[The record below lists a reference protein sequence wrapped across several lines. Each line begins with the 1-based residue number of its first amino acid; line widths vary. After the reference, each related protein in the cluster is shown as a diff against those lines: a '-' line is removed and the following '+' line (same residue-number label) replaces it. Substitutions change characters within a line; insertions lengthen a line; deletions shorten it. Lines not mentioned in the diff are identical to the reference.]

1 MAKQYRVDTSEGM
14 AEYIKSMNDEQLAKD
29 TYYQNWQKWLNTPAK
44 GLRGTSRPSRG
55 DIIPVAPGPT
65 RVNKPFRDNITPVA
79 PGSTQVSRP
88 STTGTEKYKDAVT
101 MYQNRE
107 DFYKNLTTSATES
120 VDTINK
126 YWDATNLALKQ
137 KAGYDISQAYKNYL
151 EQETALKESG
161 LAAGSKAYVGGELSE
176 AYKETKTDVD
186 TSLAANLESAEAK
199 RTEQLE
205 TVKTGVDKAIEEYDA
220 LFEGSKY
227 NIENGKKLT
236 DIANN
241 INIGLATFADSTDIK
256 KNLDSL
262 QAEYDKKDAIATRL
276 EATDNTEAAKAARAE
291 ANAIKKIIDTANNKL
306 QTYAYDKQKM
316 TQKMLD
322 KYFKSDEFNEF
333 VEMYLIN
340 QGADLDSMTSEEKT
354 NAINSIKSEF
364 VTTLSEGEG
373 AGARVLT
380 DFGKEQL
387 ARWYKDDKS
396 TGLLGRMDE
405 LGLNDAAVTNLLG
418 LDKNKNYFG
427 GSEKTYQEYS
437 ANQSEKIL
445 KDIKNTKYVGT
456 VQTSNDDSYT
466 VDGKTYSKKGKD
478 VSSDRL
484 DISKE
489 DYDKIPNGTVFEAK
503 VDDDIKYPEYLINDE
518 LSIYGFK
525 DNNGQLTL
533 SFDNKSVD
541 ERVIIIKDL
550 ISKGY
555 TLASTWGQINK
566 DNIDEKIKYYVKK
579 YPKAT
584 SHITIIKYANN
595 TKKFY
600 KDIDGKLY
608 KMF

>member
-14 AEYIKSMNDEQLAKD
+14 AEYIKSMNEEQLDMD
-29 TYYQNWQKWLNTPAK
+29 TYYQNWQKWQKWQNWKEWINGLSEQLYNVWSSSGGNKNPVTPGFTQGRK
-44 GLRGTSRPSRG
+44 PSLA
-55 DIIPVAPGPT
+55 DV
-65 RVNKPFRDNITPVA
+65 K
-79 PGSTQVSRP
+79 
-88 STTGTEKYKDAVT
+88 KYKDAGK

-151 EQETALKESG
+151 EQETALKESS
-161 LAAGSKAYVGGELSE
+161 LAAGSKAYVGSELSE

-186 TSLAANLESAEAK
+186 TSLAANLESTEAK

-220 LFEGSKY
+220 LFESSKY
-227 NIENGKKLT
+227 NIENGTKLT
-236 DIANN
+236 NIAKN
-241 INIGLATFADSTDIK
+241 ITTDLATFADSTNIK

-276 EATDNTEAAKAARAE
+276 EATGNTEAAKAVRAE
-291 ANAIKKIIDTANNKL
+291 ANAIKKIIDTTNNKL
-306 QTYAYDKQKM
+306 QTYAYDKQQM

-333 VEMYLIN
+333 VERVLIDK
-340 QGADLDSMTSEEKT
+340 GLDLDSMTSEEKT

-387 ARWYKDDKS
+387 ARWYKDDTS
-396 TGLLGRMDE
+396 TGLFNRMDE

-418 LDKNKNYFG
+418 LDKNKKYFG

-437 ANQSEKIL
+437 AIQGKKIL

-466 VDGKTYSKKGKD
+466 VDDKTYSKKGGD
-478 VSSDRL
+478 VSSDGL

-489 DYDKIPNGTVFEAK
+489 DYDKIPNGTAFEAK
-503 VDDDIKYPEYLINDE
+503 VDDDIGDVEYLKEYVSE
-518 LSIYGFK
+518 LNGFRIE
-525 DNNGQLTL
+525 DG
-533 SFDNKSVD
+533 V
-541 ERVIIIKDL
+541 
-550 ISKGY
+550 
-555 TLASTWGQINK
+555 
-566 DNIDEKIKYYVKK
+566 YVKSITRGK
-579 YPKAT
+579 TDDANKKAAEKEKKLLEDKGFIVKLQ
-584 SHITIIKYANN
+584 ITGSYGQRYAILTIKGHKNN
-595 TKKFY
+595 IKKFY

>member
-29 TYYQNWQKWLNTPAK
+29 TYYQNWQKWLNTPDK

-55 DIIPVAPGPT
+55 
-65 RVNKPFRDNITPVA
+65 NITPVV

-88 STTGTEKYKDAVT
+88 SAVNTEKYKDAVT

-120 VDTINK
+120 VNTINK

-151 EQETALKESG
+151 EQETALKESS

-176 AYKETKTDVD
+176 AYKETKTGVD
-186 TSLAANLESAEAK
+186 TSLAANLESTEAK

-205 TVKTGVDKAIEEYDA
+205 TVKTDVDKAIEEYDA

-227 NIENGKKLT
+227 NIENGTKLT
-236 DIANN
+236 DLANN

-262 QAEYDKKDAIATRL
+262 QTEYDKKDAIATRL
-276 EATDNTEAAKAARAE
+276 EATGNTEAAKAARAE
-291 ANAIKKIIDTANNKL
+291 ANAIKKIIDTTNNKL
-306 QTYAYDKQKM
+306 QTYAYDKQQM

-333 VEMYLIN
+333 VEKVLIN
-340 QGADLDSMTSEEKT
+340 EGLDLDSMTSEEKT

-387 ARWYKDDKS
+387 ARWYKDDTS

-503 VDDDIKYPEYLINDE
+503 VDEDIDYPEYFQNYDSE
-518 LSIYGFK
+518 LKSYGFEI
-525 DNNGQLTL
+525 NGGYYVTKTGFKEKEEADKLVKEL
-533 SFDNKSVD
+533 NA
-541 ERVIIIKDL
+541 
-550 ISKGY
+550 KGY
-555 TLASTWGQINK
+555 NVSIIAVTKHHPRARVSTVTKYLVRIEGHKN
-566 DNIDEKIKYYVKK
+566 NI
-579 YPKAT
+579 
-584 SHITIIKYANN
+584 
-595 TKKFY
+595 KKFY

>member
-1 MAKQYRVDTSEGM
+1 MAKQYRVDTGEGM
-14 AEYIKSMNDEQLAKD
+14 AEYIKSVNEEQLAKD
-29 TYYQNWQKWLNTPAK
+29 TYYTNWQNWVARQDAAEKKYAGLGKLPGQKASSYARPQTP
-44 GLRGTSRPSRG
+44 T
-55 DIIPVAPGPT
+55 
-65 RVNKPFRDNITPVA
+65 
-79 PGSTQVSRP
+79 
-88 STTGTEKYKDAVT
+88 KYKSAES
-101 MYQNRE
+101 MYQDRS
-107 DFYKNLTTSATES
+107 DFYKKLTTSATES
-120 VDTINK
+120 VNTINK

-176 AYKETKTDVD
+176 AYKETKTGVD
-186 TSLAANLESAEAK
+186 TSLAANLESSETK
-199 RTEQLE
+199 RTEQIE
-205 TVKTGVDKAIEEYDA
+205 TIKTNVDKAIEEYDA

-227 NIENGKKLT
+227 DVENNKKLT
-236 DIANN
+236 NLANDINL
-241 INIGLATFADSTDIK
+241 GLFTFADSADIK
-256 KNLDSL
+256 KNIDSL
-262 QAEYDKKDAIATRL
+262 QVEYDKLDAIATRL
-276 EATDNTEAAKAARAE
+276 EATGNTEAAKTARAK
-291 ANAIKKIIDTANNKL
+291 ANAVKKIIDTANTKL
-306 QTYAYDKQKM
+306 QTYAYDKQQM

-333 VEMYLIN
+333 VERVLAN
-340 QGADLDSMTSEEKT
+340 KGLDLDSMTSDEKK

-387 ARWYKDDKS
+387 ARWYKDDTS

-427 GSEKTYQEYS
+427 SSEKTYQEYS

-478 VSSDRL
+478 VSSNRL

-489 DYDKIPNGTVFEAK
+489 DYDKIPVGTVFEAK
-503 VDDDIKYPEYLINDE
+503 VNDNISYPEYLKEYDSE
-518 LSIYGFK
+518 LKSYGFK
-525 DNNGQLTL
+525 VNGSYYSMKITL
-533 SFDNKSVD
+533 GQNVD
-541 ERVIIIKDL
+541 
-550 ISKGY
+550 
-555 TLASTWGQINK
+555 
-566 DNIDEKIKYYVKK
+566 KIKQELEDKGFIVEVRNVAPESVPAQYGYLSSEAMFIVGRK
-579 YPKAT
+579 
-584 SHITIIKYANN
+584 NN

-600 KDIDGKLY
+600 KDTDGKLY

>member
-29 TYYQNWQKWLNTPAK
+29 KYYQNWQNWLN
-44 GLRGTSRPSRG
+44 GLRENEYGLREQEYGVQSPSIGNINPVKPGFTPGRKPSRAG
-55 DIIPVAPGPT
+55 
-65 RVNKPFRDNITPVA
+65 F
-79 PGSTQVSRP
+79 
-88 STTGTEKYKDAVT
+88 EKYKDAIKI
-101 MYQNRE
+101 YKKRE
-107 DFYKNLTTSATES
+107 DFYKDLTTSATES
-120 VDTINK
+120 VNTINK

-151 EQETALKESG
+151 EQETALKESS

-186 TSLAANLESAEAK
+186 TSLAANLESTEAK

-220 LFEGSKY
+220 LFENSKY
-227 NIENGKKLT
+227 NSENGTKLT
-236 DIANN
+236 DLAKN
-241 INIGLATFADSTDIK
+241 ITTDLATFADSTDIK

-276 EATDNTEAAKAARAE
+276 EATGNTEAAKAARAE
-291 ANAIKKIIDTANNKL
+291 ANAIKKIIDTTNNKL
-306 QTYAYDKQKM
+306 QTYAYDKQQM

-322 KYFKSDEFNEF
+322 KYFKSAEFNEF
-333 VEMYLIN
+333 VERVLIDK
-340 QGADLDSMTSEEKT
+340 GLDLDSITSEEKT

-387 ARWYKDDKS
+387 ARWYKDDTS
-396 TGLLGRMDE
+396 TGLFNRMDE

-418 LDKNKNYFG
+418 LDKNKKYFG
-427 GSEKTYQEYS
+427 GSEKTYQEYY
-437 ANQSEKIL
+437 AVRGEKIL
-445 KDIKNTKYVGT
+445 KNIKNTKYVGT

-466 VDGKTYSKKGKD
+466 VDGETYSKKGRN
-478 VSSDRL
+478 VSPGFL

-489 DYDKIPNGTVFEAK
+489 DYNKIPAGTVFEAK
-503 VDDDIKYPEYLINDE
+503 VCDDTRNVKFLQNYDSE
-518 LSIYGFK
+518 LKSYGFK
-525 DNNGQLTL
+525 IQSDYYMTQIESEEKADKLMEEL
-533 SFDNKSVD
+533 
-541 ERVIIIKDL
+541 RA
-550 ISKGY
+550 KGY
-555 TLASTWGQINK
+555 
-566 DNIDEKIKYYVKK
+566 YVSKSRGSGTKK
-579 YPKAT
+579 YQVN
-584 SHITIIKYANN
+584 ITGHKNN
-595 TKKFY
+595 VKKFY

-608 KMF
+608 RMF

>member
-29 TYYQNWQKWLNTPAK
+29 TYYQNWQKWLNTPDQ

-55 DIIPVAPGPT
+55 
-65 RVNKPFRDNITPVA
+65 NITPVA
-79 PGSTQVSRP
+79 PGYTQVSRP
-88 STTGTEKYKDAVT
+88 SITDTKKYKDAVT

-120 VDTINK
+120 VNTINK

-151 EQETALKESG
+151 EQETALKESS

-176 AYKETKTDVD
+176 AYKETKTGVD
-186 TSLAANLESAEAK
+186 TSLAADLESTEAK

-227 NIENGKKLT
+227 NIENGTKLT
-236 DIANN
+236 DLANN

-291 ANAIKKIIDTANNKL
+291 ANAIKKIIDTTNNKL
-306 QTYAYDKQKM
+306 QTYAYDKQQM

-333 VEMYLIN
+333 VEKVLIN
-340 QGADLDSMTSEEKT
+340 EGLDLDSMTSEEKT
-354 NAINSIKSEF
+354 KAINSIKSEF

-387 ARWYKDDKS
+387 ARWYKDDTS

-466 VDGKTYSKKGKD
+466 VDGKTYSKKGRD
-478 VSSDRL
+478 VSPNNL

-489 DYDKIPNGTVFEAK
+489 DYDKIPAGTVFEAK
-503 VDDDIKYPEYLINDE
+503 VDEGIKYPEYLINDE
-518 LSIYGFK
+518 LSSYGFK

-541 ERVIIIKDL
+541 ERVNIIKDL

>member
-14 AEYIKSMNDEQLAKD
+14 AEYIKSMNEEQLDKD
-29 TYYQNWQKWLNTPAK
+29 TYYQNWQRWQKWQNWK
-44 GLRGTSRPSRG
+44 EWFNGLSEQLYNVWSSSRG
-55 DIIPVAPGPT
+55 NKNPVTPG
-65 RVNKPFRDNITPVA
+65 F
-79 PGSTQVSRP
+79 TQVSRP
-88 STTGTEKYKDAVT
+88 SATDTAKYKDAGK
-101 MYQNRE
+101 MYQNRA

-151 EQETALKESG
+151 EQETALKESS

-186 TSLAANLESAEAK
+186 TSLAANLESTEAK

-220 LFEGSKY
+220 LFESSKY
-227 NIENGKKLT
+227 NIENGTKLT
-236 DIANN
+236 NIAKN
-241 INIGLATFADSTDIK
+241 ITTDLATFADSTDIK
-256 KNLDSL
+256 NNLDSL
-262 QAEYDKKDAIATRL
+262 QTEYDKKDAIATRL
-276 EATDNTEAAKAARAE
+276 EATGNTEAAKAARAE
-291 ANAIKKIIDTANNKL
+291 ANAIKKIIDTTNNKL
-306 QTYAYDKQKM
+306 QTYAYDKQQM

-333 VEMYLIN
+333 VERVLIDK
-340 QGADLDSMTSEEKT
+340 GLDLDSMTSEEKT

-387 ARWYKDDKS
+387 ARWYKDDTS
-396 TGLLGRMDE
+396 AGLFNRMDE

-418 LDKNKNYFG
+418 LDKNKKYFG
-427 GSEKTYQEYS
+427 DSEKTYQEYS
-437 ANQSEKIL
+437 ANQNKKIL

-466 VDGKTYSKKGKD
+466 VDGETYSKKGRD
-478 VSSDRL
+478 VSSDNI

-489 DYDKIPNGTVFEAK
+489 DYDKIPNGTAFEAK
-503 VDDDIKYPEYLINDE
+503 VDDDIGDVEYLKEYDSE
-518 LSIYGFK
+518 LKSYGFEIK
-525 DNNGQLTL
+525 GG
-533 SFDNKSVD
+533 
-541 ERVIIIKDL
+541 RYVIETGLKEKEKADKL
-550 ISKGY
+550 VKELNAKGY
-555 TLASTWGQINK
+555 NVSISAVRKRNPRGRGATTIGYKVYITGHKN
-566 DNIDEKIKYYVKK
+566 NI
-579 YPKAT
+579 
-584 SHITIIKYANN
+584 
-595 TKKFY
+595 KKFY

>member
-29 TYYQNWQKWLNTPAK
+29 KYYQNWQNWLN
-44 GLRGTSRPSRG
+44 GLRENEYGVREQEYGVQSPSSSN
-55 DIIPVAPGPT
+55 INPVTPGFNQG
-65 RVNKPFRDNITPVA
+65 RKPSLADVK
-79 PGSTQVSRP
+79 
-88 STTGTEKYKDAVT
+88 KYKGALK
-101 MYQNRE
+101 MYKKRE

-151 EQETALKESG
+151 EQETALKESS
-161 LAAGSKAYVGGELSE
+161 LAAGSKAYVGSELSE

-186 TSLAANLESAEAK
+186 TSLAANLESTEAK

-220 LFEGSKY
+220 LFENSKY
-227 NIENGKKLT
+227 NSENGTKLT
-236 DIANN
+236 DLAKN
-241 INIGLATFADSTDIK
+241 ITTDLATFADSTDIK
-256 KNLDSL
+256 KNLNSL

-276 EATDNTEAAKAARAE
+276 EATGNTEAAKAARAE
-291 ANAIKKIIDTANNKL
+291 ANAIKKIIDTTNNKL
-306 QTYAYDKQKM
+306 QTYAYDKQQM

-322 KYFKSDEFNEF
+322 KYFKSNEFNEF
-333 VEMYLIN
+333 VERVLIN
-340 QGADLDSMTSEEKT
+340 KGLDLDSMTSEEKT

-387 ARWYKDDKS
+387 ARWYKDDTS
-396 TGLLGRMDE
+396 TGLFNRMDE

-418 LDKNKNYFG
+418 LDKNKKYFG

-437 ANQSEKIL
+437 ANQSKKIL

-466 VDGKTYSKKGKD
+466 VDGETYSKKGRD
-478 VSSDRL
+478 VSSDSL

-503 VDDDIKYPEYLINDE
+503 VDDGIGDVEYLKEYASE
-518 LSIYGFK
+518 LDGFRIE
-525 DNNGQLTL
+525 DG
-533 SFDNKSVD
+533 V
-541 ERVIIIKDL
+541 
-550 ISKGY
+550 
-555 TLASTWGQINK
+555 
-566 DNIDEKIKYYVKK
+566 YVKSIAREGSQDANK
-579 YPKAT
+579 KAAEKEKKLLEDKGFIVKLQVT
-584 SHITIIKYANN
+584 GSYGHRYAILTIKGHKNN
-595 TKKFY
+595 IKKFY

>member
-14 AEYIKSMNDEQLAKD
+14 AEYIKSMNEEQLAKD
-29 TYYQNWQKWLNTPAK
+29 TYYQNWQSWQRQLND
-44 GLRGTSRPSRG
+44 LREQEYGVWSSPG
-55 DIIPVAPGPT
+55 GNIDHFAPGFTPG
-65 RVNKPFRDNITPVA
+65 RKPSLANVK
-79 PGSTQVSRP
+79 
-88 STTGTEKYKDAVT
+88 KYKDAGK
-101 MYQNRE
+101 MYQNRA

-151 EQETALKESG
+151 EQETALKESS

-186 TSLAANLESAEAK
+186 TSLAANLESTEAK

-220 LFEGSKY
+220 LFESSKY
-227 NIENGKKLT
+227 NIENGTKLT
-236 DIANN
+236 DLAKN
-241 INIGLATFADSTDIK
+241 ITTGLATFADSTDIK

-262 QAEYDKKDAIATRL
+262 QTEYDKKDAIATRL
-276 EATDNTEAAKAARAE
+276 EATGNTEAAKAARAE
-291 ANAIKKIIDTANNKL
+291 ANAIKKIIDTTNNKL
-306 QTYAYDKQKM
+306 QTYAYDKQQM

-333 VEMYLIN
+333 VERVLIN
-340 QGADLDSMTSEEKT
+340 KGLDLDSMTSEEKT

-364 VTTLSEGEG
+364 VTTLTEGEG

-387 ARWYKDDKS
+387 ARWYKDDTS
-396 TGLLGRMDE
+396 TGLFNRMDE

-418 LDKNKNYFG
+418 LDKNKKYFG

-437 ANQSEKIL
+437 GNQSKKIL

-466 VDGKTYSKKGKD
+466 VDGETYSKKGGD
-478 VSSDRL
+478 VSSDNI
-484 DISKE
+484 DISEE
-489 DYDKIPNGTVFEAK
+489 DYDKIPNGTAFEAK
-503 VDDDIKYPEYLINDE
+503 VDDDIGDVEYLKEYDSE
-518 LSIYGFK
+518 LKSYGF
-525 DNNGQLTL
+525 
-533 SFDNKSVD
+533 
-541 ERVIIIKDL
+541 EIKDGRYVTETRKNEKEKADKL
-550 ISKGY
+550 VKELNAKGY
-555 TLASTWGQINK
+555 NVSISAVRKRNPRGRGLTTIGYKVYITGHKN
-566 DNIDEKIKYYVKK
+566 NI
-579 YPKAT
+579 
-584 SHITIIKYANN
+584 
-595 TKKFY
+595 KKFY

>member
-1 MAKQYRVDTSEGM
+1 M
-14 AEYIKSMNDEQLAKD
+14 
-29 TYYQNWQKWLNTPAK
+29 NTPGK
-44 GLRGTSRPSRG
+44 GGYGTLSRPSAIG
-55 DIIPVAPGPT
+55 A
-65 RVNKPFRDNITPVA
+65 
-79 PGSTQVSRP
+79 S
-88 STTGTEKYKDAVT
+88 KYKDAVKI
-101 MYQNRE
+101 YGKRE

-151 EQETALKESG
+151 EQETALKESS

-186 TSLAANLESAEAK
+186 TSLAANLESTEAK

-220 LFEGSKY
+220 LFESSKY
-227 NIENGKKLT
+227 NSENGTKLT
-236 DIANN
+236 DLAKN
-241 INIGLATFADSTDIK
+241 ITTGLATFADSTDIK

-291 ANAIKKIIDTANNKL
+291 ANAIKKIIDTTNNKL
-306 QTYAYDKQKM
+306 QTYAYDKQQM
-316 TQKMLD
+316 IQKMLD

-333 VEMYLIN
+333 VERVLIDK
-340 QGADLDSMTSEEKT
+340 GLDLDSMTSEEKT

-387 ARWYKDDKS
+387 ARWYKDDTS
-396 TGLLGRMDE
+396 TGLFNRMDE

-418 LDKNKNYFG
+418 LDKNKKYFG

-437 ANQSEKIL
+437 AIQSEKIL
-445 KDIKNTKYVGT
+445 KDIKNTKYIGT

-466 VDGKTYSKKGKD
+466 VDDKTYSKKGKD

-489 DYDKIPNGTVFEAK
+489 DYDKIPNGTVFEAQ
-503 VDDDIKYPEYLINDE
+503 VDDDIHDPEYFQNYDSE
-518 LSIYGFK
+518 LKSYGF
-525 DNNGQLTL
+525 DAIEDYYTRYVWYPREADQLIEELRT
-533 SFDNKSVD
+533 
-541 ERVIIIKDL
+541 
-550 ISKGY
+550 KGY
-555 TLASTWGQINK
+555 NVSIIDVPELDPSGRVSTATTYQVR
-566 DNIDEKIKYYVKK
+566 IKGHK
-579 YPKAT
+579 
-584 SHITIIKYANN
+584 NN
-595 TKKFY
+595 VKKFY

>member
-14 AEYIKSMNDEQLAKD
+14 AEYIKSMNEEQLAKD
-29 TYYQNWQKWLNTPAK
+29 TYYTNWQNW
-44 GLRGTSRPSRG
+44 
-55 DIIPVAPGPT
+55 VA
-65 RVNKPFRDNITPVA
+65 RQDA
-79 PGSTQVSRP
+79 
-88 STTGTEKYKDAVT
+88 TEKMYERVGKLPGQKALSYARPQTPTKYKSAES
-101 MYQNRE
+101 MYQNRS

-120 VDTINK
+120 VNTINK

-151 EQETALKESG
+151 EQETALKESS

-186 TSLAANLESAEAK
+186 TSLATNLESTEAK

-220 LFEGSKY
+220 LFESSKY
-227 NIENGKKLT
+227 NIENGTKLT
-236 DIANN
+236 DLANN

-262 QAEYDKKDAIATRL
+262 QTEYDKKDAIATRL
-276 EATDNTEAAKAARAE
+276 EATGNTEAAKAARAE

-306 QTYAYDKQKM
+306 QTYAYDKQQM

-333 VEMYLIN
+333 VERVLAN
-340 QGADLDSMTSEEKT
+340 EGLDLDSMTSEEKT

-373 AGARVLT
+373 TGARVLT
-380 DFGKEQL
+380 DFGREQL
-387 ARWYKDDKS
+387 ARWYKDDTS
-396 TGLLGRMDE
+396 TGLFNRMDE

-466 VDGKTYSKKGKD
+466 IDGKTYSKKGRD
-478 VSSDRL
+478 VSPNNL

-489 DYDKIPNGTVFEAK
+489 DYDKIPNGTAFEAK
-503 VDDDIKYPEYLINDE
+503 VDEDIKYPEYLKEYVSE
-518 LSIYGFK
+518 LDGFK
-525 DNNGQLTL
+525 NDDG
-533 SFDNKSVD
+533 V
-541 ERVIIIKDL
+541 
-550 ISKGY
+550 
-555 TLASTWGQINK
+555 
-566 DNIDEKIKYYVKK
+566 YVKNIANK
-579 YPKAT
+579 GSSDANKKAADKEKKLLEDKGFIVELHM
-584 SHITIIKYANN
+584 SGSYGHRYAILTIKGHKNN
-595 TKKFY
+595 VKKFY

>member
-1 MAKQYRVDTSEGM
+1 MAKQYRVDTGEGM
-14 AEYIKSMNDEQLAKD
+14 AEYIKSMNEEQLAKD
-29 TYYQNWQKWLNTPAK
+29 TYYTNWQNWVARQDAAEKKYAGLGKLPGQKASSYARPQTP
-44 GLRGTSRPSRG
+44 T
-55 DIIPVAPGPT
+55 
-65 RVNKPFRDNITPVA
+65 
-79 PGSTQVSRP
+79 
-88 STTGTEKYKDAVT
+88 KYKSAES
-101 MYQNRE
+101 MYQDRS
-107 DFYKNLTTSATES
+107 DFYKKLTTSATES
-120 VDTINK
+120 VNTINK

-176 AYKETKTDVD
+176 AYKETKTGVD
-186 TSLAANLESAEAK
+186 TSLAANLESSETK
-199 RTEQLE
+199 RTEQIE
-205 TVKTGVDKAIEEYDA
+205 TIKTNVDKAIEEYDA

-227 NIENGKKLT
+227 DVENNKKLT
-236 DIANN
+236 NLANDINL
-241 INIGLATFADSTDIK
+241 GLSTFADSADIK
-256 KNLDSL
+256 KNIDSL
-262 QAEYDKKDAIATRL
+262 QVEYDKLDAIATRL
-276 EATDNTEAAKAARAE
+276 EATGNTEAAKTARAK
-291 ANAIKKIIDTANNKL
+291 ANAVKKIIDTANTKL
-306 QTYAYDKQKM
+306 QTYAYDKQQM

-333 VEMYLIN
+333 VERVLAN
-340 QGADLDSMTSEEKT
+340 KGLDLDSMTSDEKK

-387 ARWYKDDKS
+387 ARWYKDDTS

-427 GSEKTYQEYS
+427 SSEKTYQEYS

-478 VSSDRL
+478 VSSNRL

-489 DYDKIPNGTVFEAK
+489 DYDKIPVGTVFEAK
-503 VDDDIKYPEYLINDE
+503 VNDNISYPEYLKEYDSE
-518 LSIYGFK
+518 LKSYGFK
-525 DNNGQLTL
+525 VNGSYYSMKITPGQ
-533 SFDNKSVD
+533 NVD
-541 ERVIIIKDL
+541 
-550 ISKGY
+550 
-555 TLASTWGQINK
+555 
-566 DNIDEKIKYYVKK
+566 KIKQELENKGFIVEVKNIAPDSVPAQYK
-579 YPKAT
+579 YLSGEAMFIVGRK
-584 SHITIIKYANN
+584 NN

-600 KDIDGKLY
+600 KDTDGKLY

>member
-14 AEYIKSMNDEQLAKD
+14 AEYIKSMNEEQLAKD
-29 TYYQNWQKWLNTPAK
+29 TYYQNWQNWQRRLNDLREQEYGVWSSPSSVNINPVTPGFTQGRK
-44 GLRGTSRPSRG
+44 PSLADG
-55 DIIPVAPGPT
+55 
-65 RVNKPFRDNITPVA
+65 K
-79 PGSTQVSRP
+79 
-88 STTGTEKYKDAVT
+88 KYKDAIK
-101 MYQNRE
+101 MYGKRE

-151 EQETALKESG
+151 EQETALKESS

-186 TSLAANLESAEAK
+186 TSLAANLESTEAK

-227 NIENGKKLT
+227 NIENGTKLT
-236 DIANN
+236 DLANN

-276 EATDNTEAAKAARAE
+276 EATGNTEAAKAARAE
-291 ANAIKKIIDTANNKL
+291 ANAIKKIIDTTNNKL
-306 QTYAYDKQKM
+306 QTYAYDKQQM

-333 VEMYLIN
+333 VERVLIN
-340 QGADLDSMTSEEKT
+340 EGLDLDSMTSEEKT
-354 NAINSIKSEF
+354 KRINSIKSEF

-387 ARWYKDDKS
+387 ARWYKDDTS
-396 TGLLGRMDE
+396 TGLFNRMDE

-418 LDKNKNYFG
+418 LDKNKKYFG

-437 ANQSEKIL
+437 AIQGKKIL

-466 VDGKTYSKKGKD
+466 VDGETYSKKGRD
-478 VSSDRL
+478 VSSDGL

-489 DYDKIPNGTVFEAK
+489 DYDKIPNGTAFEAK
-503 VDDDIKYPEYLINDE
+503 VDDDIGDVEYLKEYDSE
-518 LSIYGFK
+518 LKSYGF
-525 DNNGQLTL
+525 
-533 SFDNKSVD
+533 
-541 ERVIIIKDL
+541 EIKDGRYVTETRKNEKEKADKL
-550 ISKGY
+550 VKELNAKGY
-555 TLASTWGQINK
+555 NVSIIDVPELDPNGRVSTATTYQVRIKGHKN
-566 DNIDEKIKYYVKK
+566 NI
-579 YPKAT
+579 
-584 SHITIIKYANN
+584 
-595 TKKFY
+595 KKFY

>member
-14 AEYIKSMNDEQLAKD
+14 AEYIKSMNEEQLDKD
-29 TYYQNWQKWLNTPAK
+29 TYYQNWQRWQKWQNWKEWFNGLSEQLYNVWSSSGGNKNPVTP
-44 GLRGTSRPSRG
+44 G
-55 DIIPVAPGPT
+55 
-65 RVNKPFRDNITPVA
+65 F
-79 PGSTQVSRP
+79 TQVSRP
-88 STTGTEKYKDAVT
+88 SATDTAKYKDAGK
-101 MYQNRE
+101 MYQNRA

-151 EQETALKESG
+151 EQETALKESS

-186 TSLAANLESAEAK
+186 TSLAANLESTEAK

-220 LFEGSKY
+220 LFESSKY
-227 NIENGKKLT
+227 NIENGTKLT
-236 DIANN
+236 NLAKN
-241 INIGLATFADSTDIK
+241 ITTGLATFADSTDIK

-276 EATDNTEAAKAARAE
+276 EATGNTEAAKAARAE
-291 ANAIKKIIDTANNKL
+291 ANAIKKIIDTTNNKL
-306 QTYAYDKQKM
+306 QTYAYDKQQM

-333 VEMYLIN
+333 VERVLIDK
-340 QGADLDSMTSEEKT
+340 GLDLDSMTSEEKT

-387 ARWYKDDKS
+387 ARWYKDDTS
-396 TGLLGRMDE
+396 TGLFNRMDE

-418 LDKNKNYFG
+418 LDKNKKYFG

-437 ANQSEKIL
+437 AIQSKKIL

-466 VDGKTYSKKGKD
+466 VDDKTYSKKGRD

-503 VDDDIKYPEYLINDE
+503 VDDDIGGDVEYLKEYVSE
-518 LSIYGFK
+518 LNGFRIEDGVYVKSITRGRT
-525 DNNGQLTL
+525 DD
-533 SFDNKSVD
+533 DNKKAAEKEKKLLEDKGFIVKLQITGSYGQ
-541 ERVIIIKDL
+541 RYAILTIKGR
-550 ISKGY
+550 K
-555 TLASTWGQINK
+555 N
-566 DNIDEKIKYYVKK
+566 NI
-579 YPKAT
+579 
-584 SHITIIKYANN
+584 
-595 TKKFY
+595 KKFY

>member
-14 AEYIKSMNDEQLAKD
+14 AEYIKSMNEEQLDKD
-29 TYYQNWQKWLNTPAK
+29 TYYQNWQKWQKWQNWKEWFNGLSEQLYNVWSSSGGNKNPVTP
-44 GLRGTSRPSRG
+44 G
-55 DIIPVAPGPT
+55 
-65 RVNKPFRDNITPVA
+65 F
-79 PGSTQVSRP
+79 TQVSRP
-88 STTGTEKYKDAVT
+88 SATDTSKYKDAGK
-101 MYQNRE
+101 MYQNRA

-151 EQETALKESG
+151 EQETALKESS

-186 TSLAANLESAEAK
+186 TSLAANLESTEAK

-220 LFEGSKY
+220 LFESSKY
-227 NIENGKKLT
+227 NIENGTKLT
-236 DIANN
+236 NIAKN
-241 INIGLATFADSTDIK
+241 ITTGLATFADSTDIK

-276 EATDNTEAAKAARAE
+276 ETTGNTEAAKAARAE
-291 ANAIKKIIDTANNKL
+291 ANAIKKIIDTTNNKL
-306 QTYAYDKQKM
+306 QTYAYDKQQM

-333 VEMYLIN
+333 VERVLIN
-340 QGADLDSMTSEEKT
+340 KGLDLDSMTSEENT

-387 ARWYKDDKS
+387 ARWYKDDTS
-396 TGLLGRMDE
+396 TGLFNRMDE

-418 LDKNKNYFG
+418 LDKNKKYFG

-437 ANQSEKIL
+437 ANQSKKIL

-466 VDGKTYSKKGKD
+466 VDGETYSKKGGD
-478 VSSDRL
+478 VSSDGL

-489 DYDKIPNGTVFEAK
+489 DYDKIPNGTAFEAK
-503 VDDDIKYPEYLINDE
+503 VDDDIGDVEYLKEYDSE
-518 LSIYGFK
+518 LKSYGF
-525 DNNGQLTL
+525 
-533 SFDNKSVD
+533 
-541 ERVIIIKDL
+541 EIKDGRYVTETGKNEKEKADKL
-550 ISKGY
+550 VKELNAKGY
-555 TLASTWGQINK
+555 NVSISAVRKRNPRGRGLTTIGYKVYITGHKN
-566 DNIDEKIKYYVKK
+566 NI
-579 YPKAT
+579 
-584 SHITIIKYANN
+584 
-595 TKKFY
+595 KKFY

>member
-29 TYYQNWQKWLNTPAK
+29 TYYQNWQNWQRQLNDLREQEYGVWSSPSSSYKNPVTPGFTQGGK
-44 GLRGTSRPSRG
+44 PSAT
-55 DIIPVAPGPT
+55 DTA
-65 RVNKPFRDNITPVA
+65 
-79 PGSTQVSRP
+79 
-88 STTGTEKYKDAVT
+88 KYKDAGK
-101 MYQNRE
+101 MYQNRA

-151 EQETALKESG
+151 EQETALKESS

-186 TSLAANLESAEAK
+186 TSLAANLESTEAK

-220 LFEGSKY
+220 LFESSKY
-227 NIENGKKLT
+227 NIENGTKLT
-236 DIANN
+236 NIAKN
-241 INIGLATFADSTDIK
+241 ITTGLATFADSTNIK

-262 QAEYDKKDAIATRL
+262 QTEYDKKDAIATRL
-276 EATDNTEAAKAARAE
+276 EATGNTEAAKAARAE
-291 ANAIKKIIDTANNKL
+291 ANAIKKIIDTTNNKL
-306 QTYAYDKQKM
+306 QTYAYDKQQM

-333 VEMYLIN
+333 VERVLIN
-340 QGADLDSMTSEEKT
+340 KGLDLDSMTSEEKT

-387 ARWYKDDKS
+387 ARWYKDDTS
-396 TGLLGRMDE
+396 TGLFNRMDE

-418 LDKNKNYFG
+418 LDKNKKYFG

-437 ANQSEKIL
+437 AIQSEKIL

-466 VDGKTYSKKGKD
+466 VDDKTYSKKGKD
-478 VSSDRL
+478 VSSDNL

-489 DYDKIPNGTVFEAK
+489 DYDKIPNGTAFEAK
-503 VDDDIKYPEYLINDE
+503 VDDDIGGDVEYLKEYASE
-518 LSIYGFK
+518 LDGFRIE
-525 DNNGQLTL
+525 DG
-533 SFDNKSVD
+533 V
-541 ERVIIIKDL
+541 
-550 ISKGY
+550 
-555 TLASTWGQINK
+555 
-566 DNIDEKIKYYVKK
+566 YVKSIAREGSQDANK
-579 YPKAT
+579 KAAEKEKKLLEDKGFIVKLQVT
-584 SHITIIKYANN
+584 GSYGHRYAILTIKGRKKNI
-595 TKKFY
+595 KKFY

>member
-29 TYYQNWQKWLNTPAK
+29 TYYQNWQNWQKRLNDLREQEYGVWSSPSSVNINPVTPGFTQGRK
-44 GLRGTSRPSRG
+44 PSLADG
-55 DIIPVAPGPT
+55 
-65 RVNKPFRDNITPVA
+65 K
-79 PGSTQVSRP
+79 
-88 STTGTEKYKDAVT
+88 KYKDAGK
-101 MYQNRE
+101 MYQNRA

-151 EQETALKESG
+151 EQETALKESS

-186 TSLAANLESAEAK
+186 TSLAANLESTEAK

-220 LFEGSKY
+220 LFESSKY
-227 NIENGKKLT
+227 NIENGTKLT
-236 DIANN
+236 NIAKN
-241 INIGLATFADSTDIK
+241 ITTGLATFADSTNIK

-276 EATDNTEAAKAARAE
+276 EATGNTEAAKAARAE
-291 ANAIKKIIDTANNKL
+291 ANAIKKIIDTTNNKL
-306 QTYAYDKQKM
+306 QTYAYDKQQM

-333 VEMYLIN
+333 VERVLIDK
-340 QGADLDSMTSEEKT
+340 GLDLDSMTSEEKT

-387 ARWYKDDKS
+387 ARWYKDDTS
-396 TGLLGRMDE
+396 TGLFNRMDE

-418 LDKNKNYFG
+418 LDKNKKYFG

-445 KDIKNTKYVGT
+445 KNIKNTKYVGT

-466 VDGKTYSKKGKD
+466 VDGETYSKKGRD
-478 VSSDRL
+478 VSSDNL

-489 DYDKIPNGTVFEAK
+489 DYDKIPNGTAFEAK
-503 VDDDIKYPEYLINDE
+503 VDDDIGDVEYLKEYDSE
-518 LSIYGFK
+518 LKSYGF
-525 DNNGQLTL
+525 
-533 SFDNKSVD
+533 
-541 ERVIIIKDL
+541 EIKDGRYVTETGKNEKEKADKL
-550 ISKGY
+550 VKELNAKGY
-555 TLASTWGQINK
+555 NVSISAVRKRNPRGRGLTTIGYKVYITGRKN
-566 DNIDEKIKYYVKK
+566 NI
-579 YPKAT
+579 
-584 SHITIIKYANN
+584 
-595 TKKFY
+595 KKFY

>member
-29 TYYQNWQKWLNTPAK
+29 KYYQNWQNWLN
-44 GLRGTSRPSRG
+44 GLREQENGLREQEYGVQSPSEG
-55 DIIPVAPGPT
+55 NIIPVAPGLL
-65 RVNKPFRDNITPVA
+65 KP
-79 PGSTQVSRP
+79 GKP
-88 STTGTEKYKDAVT
+88 SLAKINKYKDALKI
-101 MYQNRE
+101 YKKRE

-151 EQETALKESG
+151 EQETALKESS

-186 TSLAANLESAEAK
+186 TSLAANLESTEAK

-220 LFEGSKY
+220 LFENSKY
-227 NIENGKKLT
+227 NSENGTKLT
-236 DIANN
+236 NIAKN
-241 INIGLATFADSTDIK
+241 ITTGLATFADSTDIK

-276 EATDNTEAAKAARAE
+276 EATGNTEAAKAARAE
-291 ANAIKKIIDTANNKL
+291 ANAIKKIIDTTNNKL
-306 QTYAYDKQKM
+306 QTYAYDKQQM

-333 VEMYLIN
+333 VERVLIDK
-340 QGADLDSMTSEEKT
+340 GLDLDSITSEEKT

-387 ARWYKDDKS
+387 ARWYKDDTS
-396 TGLLGRMDE
+396 TGLFNRMDE

-418 LDKNKNYFG
+418 LDKNKKYFG

-437 ANQSEKIL
+437 ANQSKKIL

-456 VQTSNDDSYT
+456 VQTSNNDSYT
-466 VDGKTYSKKGKD
+466 VDDKTYSKKDKK
-478 VSSDRL
+478 VSFDNL
-484 DISKE
+484 DISAE
-489 DYDKIPNGTVFEAK
+489 DYLKIPNGTAFEAK
-503 VDDDIKYPEYLINDE
+503 VDDDIGDVEYLKEYDSE
-518 LSIYGFK
+518 LKSYGF
-525 DNNGQLTL
+525 
-533 SFDNKSVD
+533 
-541 ERVIIIKDL
+541 EIKGGRYVTDIGL
-550 ISKGY
+550 NEKEKADKLAKELRAKGY
-555 TLASTWGQINK
+555 NVSITGVRKRNPRGRGSTLTKYRVCITGHKN
-566 DNIDEKIKYYVKK
+566 NIE
-579 YPKAT
+579 
-584 SHITIIKYANN
+584 
-595 TKKFY
+595 KFY

>member
-14 AEYIKSMNDEQLAKD
+14 AEYIKSMNEEQLDKD
-29 TYYQNWQKWLNTPAK
+29 TYYQNWQRWQKWQNWK
-44 GLRGTSRPSRG
+44 EWFNGLSEQLYSVWSSSGG
-55 DIIPVAPGPT
+55 NKNPVKPG
-65 RVNKPFRDNITPVA
+65 F
-79 PGSTQVSRP
+79 TQVSRP
-88 STTGTEKYKDAVT
+88 SATDTAKYKDAGK
-101 MYQNRE
+101 MYQNRA

-151 EQETALKESG
+151 EQETALKESS

-186 TSLAANLESAEAK
+186 TSLAANLESTEAK

-220 LFEGSKY
+220 LFESSKY
-227 NIENGKKLT
+227 NIENGTKLT
-236 DIANN
+236 NLAKN
-241 INIGLATFADSTDIK
+241 ITTGLATFADSTDIK

-276 EATDNTEAAKAARAE
+276 EATGNTEAAKAARAE
-291 ANAIKKIIDTANNKL
+291 ANAIKKIIDTTNNKL
-306 QTYAYDKQKM
+306 QTYAYDKQQM

-333 VEMYLIN
+333 VERVLIDK
-340 QGADLDSMTSEEKT
+340 GLDLDSMTSEEKT

-387 ARWYKDDKS
+387 ARWYKDDTS
-396 TGLLGRMDE
+396 TDLFNRMDE

-418 LDKNKNYFG
+418 LDKNKKYFG

-437 ANQSEKIL
+437 AIQSEKIL
-445 KDIKNTKYVGT
+445 KDIKNAKYVGT

-466 VDGKTYSKKGKD
+466 VDGETYSKKGGD
-478 VSSDRL
+478 VSSDGL

-503 VDDDIKYPEYLINDE
+503 VDDDIADPEYLKEYVSE
-518 LSIYGFK
+518 LDGFK
-525 DNNGQLTL
+525 NEEGVYLKYISREKTDEANKKAAEKEKKLLEDKGFIVKLQITGSYGHRYAILTIKGRKNN
-533 SFDNKSVD
+533 
-541 ERVIIIKDL
+541 I
-550 ISKGY
+550 
-555 TLASTWGQINK
+555 
-566 DNIDEKIKYYVKK
+566 
-579 YPKAT
+579 
-584 SHITIIKYANN
+584 
-595 TKKFY
+595 KKFY

>member
-29 TYYQNWQKWLNTPAK
+29 TYYQNWQNWQRRLNDLREQEYGVWSSPSSVNINPVTPGFTQGRK
-44 GLRGTSRPSRG
+44 PSLADG
-55 DIIPVAPGPT
+55 
-65 RVNKPFRDNITPVA
+65 K
-79 PGSTQVSRP
+79 
-88 STTGTEKYKDAVT
+88 KYKDAIK
-101 MYQNRE
+101 MYGKRE

-120 VDTINK
+120 VNTINK

-151 EQETALKESG
+151 EQETALKESS

-186 TSLAANLESAEAK
+186 TSLAANLESTEAK

-220 LFEGSKY
+220 LFESSKY
-227 NIENGKKLT
+227 NIENGTKLT
-236 DIANN
+236 DLAKN
-241 INIGLATFADSTDIK
+241 ITTDLATFADSTDIK

-262 QAEYDKKDAIATRL
+262 QTEYDKKDAIATRL
-276 EATDNTEAAKAARAE
+276 EATGNTEAAKAARAE
-291 ANAIKKIIDTANNKL
+291 ANAIKKIIDTTNNKL
-306 QTYAYDKQKM
+306 QTYAYDKQQM

-333 VEMYLIN
+333 VERVLIDK
-340 QGADLDSMTSEEKT
+340 GLDLDSMTSEEKT

-387 ARWYKDDKS
+387 ARWYKDDTS
-396 TGLLGRMDE
+396 TGLFNRMDE

-418 LDKNKNYFG
+418 LDKNKKYFG

-437 ANQSEKIL
+437 ANQSKKIL

-466 VDGKTYSKKGKD
+466 VDGETYSKKGRD

-503 VDDDIKYPEYLINDE
+503 VDEDITYPEYLKEYDSE
-518 LSIYGFK
+518 LKSYGFEAIGDYYTGYAGSPK
-525 DNNGQLTL
+525 
-533 SFDNKSVD
+533 KA
-541 ERVIIIKDL
+541 DL
-550 ISKGY
+550 LVKELRAKGY
-555 TLASTWGQINK
+555 LVWRAPMPSGGDYEMRILGHK
-566 DNIDEKIKYYVKK
+566 
-579 YPKAT
+579 
-584 SHITIIKYANN
+584 NN
-595 TKKFY
+595 VKKFY

>member
-14 AEYIKSMNDEQLAKD
+14 AEYIKSMNEEQLDKD
-29 TYYQNWQKWLNTPAK
+29 TYYQNWQRWQKWQNWKEWFNGLSEQLYNVWSSSGGNKNPVTP
-44 GLRGTSRPSRG
+44 G
-55 DIIPVAPGPT
+55 
-65 RVNKPFRDNITPVA
+65 F
-79 PGSTQVSRP
+79 TQVSKP
-88 STTGTEKYKDAVT
+88 SATDTAKYKDAGK
-101 MYQNRE
+101 MYQNRA

-151 EQETALKESG
+151 EQETALKESS
-161 LAAGSKAYVGGELSE
+161 LAAGSKAYVGSELNE

-186 TSLAANLESAEAK
+186 TSLAANLESTEAK

-220 LFEGSKY
+220 LFESSKY
-227 NIENGKKLT
+227 NIENGTKLT
-236 DIANN
+236 NLAKN
-241 INIGLATFADSTDIK
+241 ITTGLATFADSTDIK

-262 QAEYDKKDAIATRL
+262 QTEYDKKDAIATRL
-276 EATDNTEAAKAARAE
+276 EATGNTEAAKAARAE
-291 ANAIKKIIDTANNKL
+291 ANAIKKIIDTTNNKL
-306 QTYAYDKQKM
+306 QTYAYDKQQM

-333 VEMYLIN
+333 VERVLIN
-340 QGADLDSMTSEEKT
+340 KGLDLDSMTSEEKT

-364 VTTLSEGEG
+364 VTTLTEGEG

-387 ARWYKDDKS
+387 ARWYKDDTS
-396 TGLLGRMDE
+396 TGLFNRMDE

-418 LDKNKNYFG
+418 LDKNKKYFG

-437 ANQSEKIL
+437 ANQSKKIL

-466 VDGKTYSKKGKD
+466 VDGETYSKKGGD
-478 VSSDRL
+478 VSSDNI
-484 DISKE
+484 DISEE
-489 DYDKIPNGTVFEAK
+489 DYDKIPNGTAFEAK
-503 VDDDIKYPEYLINDE
+503 VDDDIGDVEYLKEYVSE
-518 LSIYGFK
+518 LNGFRIEDGVYVKSITRGRT
-525 DNNGQLTL
+525 DD
-533 SFDNKSVD
+533 DNKKAAEKEKKLLEDKGFIVKLQITGSYGQ
-541 ERVIIIKDL
+541 RYAILTIKGH
-550 ISKGY
+550 K
-555 TLASTWGQINK
+555 N
-566 DNIDEKIKYYVKK
+566 NI
-579 YPKAT
+579 
-584 SHITIIKYANN
+584 
-595 TKKFY
+595 KKFY

>member
-14 AEYIKSMNDEQLAKD
+14 AEYIKSMNEEQLAKD
-29 TYYQNWQKWLNTPAK
+29 TYYQNWQRWQKWQNWKEWFNGLSEQLYNVWSPSGGNKNPVTP
-44 GLRGTSRPSRG
+44 G
-55 DIIPVAPGPT
+55 
-65 RVNKPFRDNITPVA
+65 F
-79 PGSTQVSRP
+79 TQVSRP
-88 STTGTEKYKDAVT
+88 SATDTSKYKDAGK
-101 MYQNRE
+101 MYQNRA

-151 EQETALKESG
+151 EQETALKESS
-161 LAAGSKAYVGGELSE
+161 LAAGSKAYVEGELSE

-186 TSLAANLESAEAK
+186 TSLAANLESTEAK

-220 LFEGSKY
+220 LFESSKY
-227 NIENGKKLT
+227 NFENGTKLT
-236 DIANN
+236 DLAKN
-241 INIGLATFADSTDIK
+241 ITTDLATFADSTDIK
-256 KNLDSL
+256 MNLDSL

-276 EATDNTEAAKAARAE
+276 EATGNTEAAKAARAE
-291 ANAIKKIIDTANNKL
+291 ANAIKKIIDTTNNKL
-306 QTYAYDKQKM
+306 QTYAYDKQQM
-316 TQKMLD
+316 TQKMID

-333 VEMYLIN
+333 VERVLIDK
-340 QGADLDSMTSEEKT
+340 GLDLDSMTSEEKT

-387 ARWYKDDKS
+387 ARWYKDDTS
-396 TGLLGRMDE
+396 TGLFNRMDE

-418 LDKNKNYFG
+418 LDKNKKYFG

-437 ANQSEKIL
+437 AIQSEKIL

-466 VDGKTYSKKGKD
+466 VDDKTYSKKGKD

-503 VDDDIKYPEYLINDE
+503 VDEDINDPEYLKEYDSE
-518 LSIYGFK
+518 LKSYGFEI
-525 DNNGQLTL
+525 NGNYYMTKTGFKEKKEADKLVKEL
-533 SFDNKSVD
+533 NA
-541 ERVIIIKDL
+541 
-550 ISKGY
+550 KGY
-555 TLASTWGQINK
+555 NVSMIDVPELDPRGRVSIATKYLVRIEGRKN
-566 DNIDEKIKYYVKK
+566 NIE
-579 YPKAT
+579 
-584 SHITIIKYANN
+584 
-595 TKKFY
+595 KFY

>member
-14 AEYIKSMNDEQLAKD
+14 AEYIKSMNEEQLAKD
-29 TYYQNWQKWLNTPAK
+29 TYYTNWQNW
-44 GLRGTSRPSRG
+44 
-55 DIIPVAPGPT
+55 VA
-65 RVNKPFRDNITPVA
+65 RQDA
-79 PGSTQVSRP
+79 
-88 STTGTEKYKDAVT
+88 TEKMYERVGKLPGQKALSYARPQTPTKYKSAES
-101 MYQNRE
+101 MYQNRS

-120 VDTINK
+120 VNTINK

-151 EQETALKESG
+151 EQETALKESS

-186 TSLAANLESAEAK
+186 TSLATNLESTEAK

-220 LFEGSKY
+220 LFESSKY
-227 NIENGKKLT
+227 NIENGTKLT
-236 DIANN
+236 DLANN

-262 QAEYDKKDAIATRL
+262 QTEYDKKDAIATRL
-276 EATDNTEAAKAARAE
+276 EATGNTEAAKAARAE

-306 QTYAYDKQKM
+306 QTYAYDKQQM

-333 VEMYLIN
+333 VERVLAN
-340 QGADLDSMTSEEKT
+340 EGLDLDSMTSEEKT

-373 AGARVLT
+373 TGARVLT

-387 ARWYKDDKS
+387 ARWYKDDTS
-396 TGLLGRMDE
+396 TGLFNRMDE

-445 KDIKNTKYVGT
+445 KDIENTKYVGT
-456 VQTSNDDSYT
+456 VQKSNDDSYT
-466 VDGKTYSKKGKD
+466 IDGKTYSKKGRD
-478 VSSDRL
+478 VSPNNL

-489 DYDKIPNGTVFEAK
+489 DYDKIPNGTAFEAK
-503 VDDDIKYPEYLINDE
+503 VDEDIKYPEYLKEYVSE
-518 LSIYGFK
+518 LDGFK
-525 DNNGQLTL
+525 NDDG
-533 SFDNKSVD
+533 V
-541 ERVIIIKDL
+541 
-550 ISKGY
+550 
-555 TLASTWGQINK
+555 
-566 DNIDEKIKYYVKK
+566 YVKNIANK
-579 YPKAT
+579 GSSDANKKAADKEKKLLEDKGFIVELHM
-584 SHITIIKYANN
+584 SGSYGHRYAILTIKGHKNN
-595 TKKFY
+595 VKKFY

>member
-14 AEYIKSMNDEQLAKD
+14 AEYIKSMNEEQLAKD
-29 TYYQNWQKWLNTPAK
+29 TYYQNWQNWQKRLNDLREQEYGVWSSPSSVNINPVTPGFTQGRK
-44 GLRGTSRPSRG
+44 PSLADG
-55 DIIPVAPGPT
+55 
-65 RVNKPFRDNITPVA
+65 K
-79 PGSTQVSRP
+79 
-88 STTGTEKYKDAVT
+88 KYKDAIK
-101 MYQNRE
+101 MYGKRE

-186 TSLAANLESAEAK
+186 TSLAANLESTEAK

-220 LFEGSKY
+220 LFESSKY
-227 NIENGKKLT
+227 NIENGTKLT
-236 DIANN
+236 DLAKN
-241 INIGLATFADSTDIK
+241 ITTGLATFADSTDIK

-276 EATDNTEAAKAARAE
+276 EATGNTEAAKAARAE
-291 ANAIKKIIDTANNKL
+291 ANAIKKIIDTTNNKL
-306 QTYAYDKQKM
+306 QTYAYDKQQM

-333 VEMYLIN
+333 VERVLIN
-340 QGADLDSMTSEEKT
+340 KGLDLDSMTSEEKT

-387 ARWYKDDKS
+387 ARWYKDDTS
-396 TGLLGRMDE
+396 TGLFNRMDE

-418 LDKNKNYFG
+418 LDKNKKYFG

-437 ANQSEKIL
+437 AIQGKKIL
-445 KDIKNTKYVGT
+445 KDIKNAMYVGT

-466 VDGKTYSKKGKD
+466 VDDKTYSKKGKD

-489 DYDKIPNGTVFEAK
+489 DYDKIPNGTAFEAK
-503 VDDDIKYPEYLINDE
+503 VDDDIHYPEYFQNYDSE
-518 LSIYGFK
+518 LKSYGFEI
-525 DNNGQLTL
+525 NGGYYM
-533 SFDNKSVD
+533 
-541 ERVIIIKDL
+541 IKTGFKEKKEADKL
-550 ISKGY
+550 VKELNAKGY
-555 TLASTWGQINK
+555 NVSI
-566 DNIDEKIKYYVKK
+566 IDVPELDPRGRVSIAIKYL
-579 YPKAT
+579 
-584 SHITIIKYANN
+584 IRIKGHKNN
-595 TKKFY
+595 VKKFY

>member
-29 TYYQNWQKWLNTPAK
+29 TYYQNWQKWLN
-44 GLRGTSRPSRG
+44 GLRENEYGLREQEYGVQSPSIG
-55 DIIPVAPGPT
+55 NIIPVAPGLL
-65 RVNKPFRDNITPVA
+65 KP
-79 PGSTQVSRP
+79 GKP
-88 STTGTEKYKDAVT
+88 SQADVKKYKDAIKI
-101 MYQNRE
+101 YKKRE

-151 EQETALKESG
+151 EQETALKESS
-161 LAAGSKAYVGGELSE
+161 LAAGSKAYVGDELSE

-186 TSLAANLESAEAK
+186 TSLAANLESTEAK

-220 LFEGSKY
+220 LFENSKY
-227 NIENGKKLT
+227 NSENGTKLT
-236 DIANN
+236 NIAKN
-241 INIGLATFADSTDIK
+241 ITTGLATFADSTDIK

-276 EATDNTEAAKAARAE
+276 EATGNTEAAKAARAE
-291 ANAIKKIIDTANNKL
+291 ANAIKKIIDTTNNKL
-306 QTYAYDKQKM
+306 QTYAYDKQQM

-333 VEMYLIN
+333 VEQVLIDK
-340 QGADLDSMTSEEKT
+340 GLDLDSMTSEEKT

-380 DFGKEQL
+380 DFGKDQL
-387 ARWYKDDKS
+387 ARWYKDDTS
-396 TGLLGRMDE
+396 TGLFNRMDE

-418 LDKNKNYFG
+418 LDKNKKYFG
-427 GSEKTYQEYS
+427 GSEKTYQDYS
-437 ANQSEKIL
+437 ANQSKKIL

-466 VDGKTYSKKGKD
+466 VDGETYSKKGKD
-478 VSSDRL
+478 VSPDGL

-503 VDDDIKYPEYLINDE
+503 VDDDTTYPEYLKEYDSE
-518 LSIYGFK
+518 LKSYGFEIK
-525 DNNGQLTL
+525 GDYYTTQIG
-533 SFDNKSVD
+533 SKEKANKLAK
-541 ERVIIIKDL
+541 EL
-550 ISKGY
+550 NAKGY
-555 TLASTWGQINK
+555 NVSITAIRKRNPRGHGATGTQYVVRIKGHKN
-566 DNIDEKIKYYVKK
+566 NI
-579 YPKAT
+579 
-584 SHITIIKYANN
+584 
-595 TKKFY
+595 KKFY

>member
-14 AEYIKSMNDEQLAKD
+14 AEYIKSMNEEQLAKD
-29 TYYQNWQKWLNTPAK
+29 TYYTNWQNWVARQDAAEKTYERFGKLPGQKALSYARPQTP
-44 GLRGTSRPSRG
+44 T
-55 DIIPVAPGPT
+55 
-65 RVNKPFRDNITPVA
+65 
-79 PGSTQVSRP
+79 
-88 STTGTEKYKDAVT
+88 KYKSAES

-120 VDTINK
+120 VNTINK

-151 EQETALKESG
+151 EQETALKESS

-176 AYKETKTDVD
+176 AYKETKTDVG
-186 TSLAANLESAEAK
+186 TSLAANLESTEAK

-220 LFEGSKY
+220 LFESSKY
-227 NIENGKKLT
+227 NVENGTKLT
-236 DIANN
+236 DLANN
-241 INIGLATFADSTDIK
+241 ISIGLATFADSTDIK

-276 EATDNTEAAKAARAE
+276 EATGNTEAAKAARAE
-291 ANAIKKIIDTANNKL
+291 ANAIKKIIDTTNNKL
-306 QTYAYDKQKM
+306 QTYAYDKQQM

-333 VEMYLIN
+333 VEKVLIN
-340 QGADLDSMTSEEKT
+340 EGLDLDSMTSEEKT

-387 ARWYKDDKS
+387 ARWYKDDTS

-456 VQTSNDDSYT
+456 VQTSNGDSYT
-466 VDGKTYSKKGKD
+466 VDGKTYSKKGRD
-478 VSSDRL
+478 VSPNNL

-503 VDDDIKYPEYLINDE
+503 VDDDIKYPEYLKNDE
-518 LSIYGFK
+518 LSGYGFK

-541 ERVIIIKDL
+541 ERVNIIKDL

-566 DNIDEKIKYYVKK
+566 DNIDEKIKYYVEK

>member
-29 TYYQNWQKWLNTPAK
+29 KYYQNWQKWLNVPGK
-44 GLRGTSRPSRG
+44 GGYGTLSRPSAIG
-55 DIIPVAPGPT
+55 A
-65 RVNKPFRDNITPVA
+65 
-79 PGSTQVSRP
+79 S
-88 STTGTEKYKDAVT
+88 KYKDAGK
-101 MYQNRE
+101 MYQNRA

-151 EQETALKESG
+151 EQETALKESS
-161 LAAGSKAYVGGELSE
+161 LAAGSKAYVGSELSE

-186 TSLAANLESAEAK
+186 TSLAANLESTEAK

-220 LFEGSKY
+220 LFESSKY
-227 NIENGKKLT
+227 NIENGTKLT
-236 DIANN
+236 NIAKN
-241 INIGLATFADSTDIK
+241 ITTGLATFADSTDIK

-276 EATDNTEAAKAARAE
+276 EATGNTEAAKAARAE
-291 ANAIKKIIDTANNKL
+291 ANAIKKIIDTTNNKL
-306 QTYAYDKQKM
+306 QTYAYDKQQM

-333 VEMYLIN
+333 VERVLVDK
-340 QGADLDSMTSEEKT
+340 GLDLDSMTSEEKT

-373 AGARVLT
+373 VGARVLT

-387 ARWYKDDKS
+387 ARWYKDDTS
-396 TGLLGRMDE
+396 TGLFNRMDE

-418 LDKNKNYFG
+418 LDKNKKYFG
-427 GSEKTYQEYS
+427 GSEKTYQEYY
-437 ANQSEKIL
+437 AVRGEKIL

-456 VQTSNDDSYT
+456 VQMSNDDSYT
-466 VDGKTYSKKGKD
+466 VDDKTYSKKDKR
-478 VSSDRL
+478 VSSNIL

-489 DYDKIPNGTVFEAK
+489 DYDKIPAGTVFEAK
-503 VDDDIKYPEYLINDE
+503 VDDDIFRAEYFQNYDSE
-518 LSIYGFK
+518 LKSYGFK
-525 DNNGQLTL
+525 
-533 SFDNKSVD
+533 
-541 ERVIIIKDL
+541 IKEFYYMTQIGSKEKADKL
-550 ISKGY
+550 MEELRAKGY
-555 TLASTWGQINK
+555 YVSKSYVPGTRKYQV
-566 DNIDEKIKYYVKK
+566 NITGHK
-579 YPKAT
+579 
-584 SHITIIKYANN
+584 NN
-595 TKKFY
+595 IEKFY

>member
-29 TYYQNWQKWLNTPAK
+29 TYYQNWQKWLNTPDK

-55 DIIPVAPGPT
+55 DI
-65 RVNKPFRDNITPVA
+65 TPVV

-88 STTGTEKYKDAVT
+88 SAVNTEKYKDAVT

-107 DFYKNLTTSATES
+107 EFYKNLTTSATES
-120 VDTINK
+120 VNTINK

-151 EQETALKESG
+151 EQETALKESS

-176 AYKETKTDVD
+176 AYKETKTGVD
-186 TSLAANLESAEAK
+186 TSLAADLESTEAK

-205 TVKTGVDKAIEEYDA
+205 TVKTDVDKAIEEYDA

-227 NIENGKKLT
+227 NIENGTKLT
-236 DIANN
+236 DLANN

-262 QAEYDKKDAIATRL
+262 QTEYDKKDAIATRL
-276 EATDNTEAAKAARAE
+276 EATGNTEAAKAARAE

-306 QTYAYDKQKM
+306 QTYAYDKQQT

-333 VEMYLIN
+333 VEKVLIN
-340 QGADLDSMTSEEKT
+340 EGLDLDSMTSEEKT

-387 ARWYKDDKS
+387 ARWYKDDTS

-405 LGLNDAAVTNLLG
+405 LGLNDTAVTNLLG
-418 LDKNKNYFG
+418 LDRNKNYFG

-437 ANQSEKIL
+437 AIQGEKIL

-466 VDGKTYSKKGKD
+466 VDGKTYSKKGRD
-478 VSSDRL
+478 VSPNNL

-503 VDDDIKYPEYLINDE
+503 VDEDIKYPEYLINDE
-518 LSIYGFK
+518 LSSYGFK

-541 ERVIIIKDL
+541 ERVNIIKDL

-566 DNIDEKIKYYVKK
+566 DNIDEKIKYYVEK
-579 YPKAT
+579 YPEAT

-600 KDIDGKLY
+600 KDTDGKLY

>member
-14 AEYIKSMNDEQLAKD
+14 AEYIKSMNEEQLAKD
-29 TYYQNWQKWLNTPAK
+29 TYYQNWQKWLNSPRENEYGVREQEYGVTPGRK
-44 GLRGTSRPSRG
+44 PSRA
-55 DIIPVAPGPT
+55 DIKKYIPAV
-65 RVNKPFRDNITPVA
+65 KM
-79 PGSTQVSRP
+79 
-88 STTGTEKYKDAVT
+88 YKK
-101 MYQNRE
+101 RE

-151 EQETALKESG
+151 EQETALKESS

-186 TSLAANLESAEAK
+186 TSLAANLESTEAK

-220 LFEGSKY
+220 LFENSKY
-227 NIENGKKLT
+227 NSENGTKLT
-236 DIANN
+236 NIAKN
-241 INIGLATFADSTDIK
+241 ITTGLATFADSTDIK

-262 QAEYDKKDAIATRL
+262 QTEYDKKDAIATRL
-276 EATDNTEAAKAARAE
+276 EATGNTEAAKAARAE
-291 ANAIKKIIDTANNKL
+291 ANAIKKIIDTTNNKL
-306 QTYAYDKQKM
+306 QTYAYDKQQM

-333 VEMYLIN
+333 VERVLIDK
-340 QGADLDSMTSEEKT
+340 GLDLDSITSEEKT

-387 ARWYKDDKS
+387 ARWYKDDTS
-396 TGLLGRMDE
+396 TGLFNRMDE

-418 LDKNKNYFG
+418 LDKNKKYFG

-437 ANQSEKIL
+437 ANQSKKIL

-466 VDGKTYSKKGKD
+466 VDGETYSKKGRD
-478 VSSDRL
+478 VSPSFL

-489 DYDKIPNGTVFEAK
+489 DYNKIPAGTVFEAK
-503 VDDDIKYPEYLINDE
+503 VYDDVSRAEYFQNYDSE
-518 LSIYGFK
+518 LKSYGF
-525 DNNGQLTL
+525 
-533 SFDNKSVD
+533 
-541 ERVIIIKDL
+541 EIKDGRYVTETGKNEKEKADKL
-550 ISKGY
+550 AKELRAKGY
-555 TLASTWGQINK
+555 NVSISAVRKRNPRGRGLTTIGYK
-566 DNIDEKIKYYVKK
+566 VY
-579 YPKAT
+579 
-584 SHITIIKYANN
+584 ITGHKNN
-595 TKKFY
+595 VEKFY
-600 KDIDGKLY
+600 KDIDGTLY

>member
-29 TYYQNWQKWLNTPAK
+29 TYYQNWQNWQRQLNDLREQEYGVWSSPNGNINPVTPGFTQGRK
-44 GLRGTSRPSRG
+44 PSLAN
-55 DIIPVAPGPT
+55 V
-65 RVNKPFRDNITPVA
+65 K
-79 PGSTQVSRP
+79 
-88 STTGTEKYKDAVT
+88 KYKDAVK
-101 MYQNRE
+101 MYGKRE
-107 DFYKNLTTSATES
+107 DFYKNLTTSATEN

-151 EQETALKESG
+151 EQETALKESS

-186 TSLAANLESAEAK
+186 TSLAANLESTEAK

-220 LFEGSKY
+220 LFESSKY
-227 NIENGKKLT
+227 NIENGTKLT
-236 DIANN
+236 NIAKN
-241 INIGLATFADSTDIK
+241 ITTDLATFADSTDIK

-276 EATDNTEAAKAARAE
+276 EATGNTEAAKAARAE
-291 ANAIKKIIDTANNKL
+291 ANAIKKIIDTTNNKL
-306 QTYAYDKQKM
+306 QTYAYDKQQM

-333 VEMYLIN
+333 VEKVLIDK
-340 QGADLDSMTSEEKT
+340 GLDLDSMTSEEKT

-387 ARWYKDDKS
+387 ARWYKDDTS
-396 TGLLGRMDE
+396 TGLFNRMDE

-418 LDKNKNYFG
+418 LDKNKKYFG

-466 VDGKTYSKKGKD
+466 VDGETYSKKGRD
-478 VSSDRL
+478 VSPSFL

-489 DYDKIPNGTVFEAK
+489 DYNKIPAGTVFEAK
-503 VDDDIKYPEYLINDE
+503 VYDDVSRAEYFQNYDSE
-518 LSIYGFK
+518 LKSYGFEI
-525 DNNGQLTL
+525 NGGYYM
-533 SFDNKSVD
+533 
-541 ERVIIIKDL
+541 IKTGSKEKANEL
-550 ISKGY
+550 VKELNAKGY
-555 TLASTWGQINK
+555 NVSIIDVPELDPRGRVSTAT
-566 DNIDEKIKYYVKK
+566 KYLVRIEGHK
-579 YPKAT
+579 
-584 SHITIIKYANN
+584 NN
-595 TKKFY
+595 VKKFY

>member
-14 AEYIKSMNDEQLAKD
+14 AEYIKSMNEEQLDKD
-29 TYYQNWQKWLNTPAK
+29 TYYQNWQRWQKWQNWKEWFNGLSEQLYNVWSSSGGNKNPVTP
-44 GLRGTSRPSRG
+44 G
-55 DIIPVAPGPT
+55 
-65 RVNKPFRDNITPVA
+65 F
-79 PGSTQVSRP
+79 TQVSKP
-88 STTGTEKYKDAVT
+88 SATDTSKYKDAGK
-101 MYQNRE
+101 MYQNRA

-151 EQETALKESG
+151 EQENALKESS

-186 TSLAANLESAEAK
+186 TSLAANLESTEAK

-220 LFEGSKY
+220 LFESSKY
-227 NIENGKKLT
+227 NIENGTKLT
-236 DIANN
+236 DLAKN
-241 INIGLATFADSTDIK
+241 ITTDLATFADSTDIK
-256 KNLDSL
+256 NNLDSL

-276 EATDNTEAAKAARAE
+276 EATGNTEAAKAARAE
-291 ANAIKKIIDTANNKL
+291 ANAIKKIIDTTNNKL
-306 QTYAYDKQKM
+306 QTYAYDKQQM

-333 VEMYLIN
+333 VERVLIDK
-340 QGADLDSMTSEEKT
+340 GLDLDSMTSEEKT

-387 ARWYKDDKS
+387 ARWYKDDTS
-396 TGLLGRMDE
+396 TGLFNRMDE

-418 LDKNKNYFG
+418 LDKNKKYFG

-437 ANQSEKIL
+437 AIQSEKIL

-466 VDGKTYSKKGKD
+466 VDGETYSKKGGD
-478 VSSDRL
+478 VSSDGL

-489 DYDKIPNGTVFEAK
+489 DYDKIPNGTAFEAK
-503 VDDDIKYPEYLINDE
+503 VDDDIGDVEYLKEYDSE
-518 LSIYGFK
+518 LKSYGF
-525 DNNGQLTL
+525 
-533 SFDNKSVD
+533 
-541 ERVIIIKDL
+541 EIKDGRYVTETRKNEKEKADKL
-550 ISKGY
+550 VKELRAKGY
-555 TLASTWGQINK
+555 DVSIRAVRKRNPRGRGLTTIGYKVYITGHKN
-566 DNIDEKIKYYVKK
+566 NI
-579 YPKAT
+579 
-584 SHITIIKYANN
+584 
-595 TKKFY
+595 KKFY

>member
-29 TYYQNWQKWLNTPAK
+29 TYYQNWQKWLNVPAK
-44 GLRGTSRPSRG
+44 GGYGTSRPSRG
-55 DIIPVAPGPT
+55 DIIPVAPGPN
-65 RVNKPFRDNITPVA
+65 RVSKPFRDNIASATDA
-79 PGSTQVSRP
+79 A
-88 STTGTEKYKDAVT
+88 KYKDAGT

-107 DFYKNLTTSATES
+107 DFYKNLTASATES

-151 EQETALKESG
+151 EQETALKESS

-176 AYKETKTDVD
+176 AYKETKTGVD
-186 TSLAANLESAEAK
+186 TSLAANLESTEAK

-227 NIENGKKLT
+227 NIENGTKLT
-236 DIANN
+236 DLANN

-306 QTYAYDKQKM
+306 QTYAYDKQQM

-333 VEMYLIN
+333 VEQVLIN
-340 QGADLDSMTSEEKT
+340 EGLDLDSMTSEEKT

-387 ARWYKDDKS
+387 ARWYKDDTS

-437 ANQSEKIL
+437 AIQSEKIL

-489 DYDKIPNGTVFEAK
+489 DYDKIPVGTVFEAK
-503 VDDDIKYPEYLINDE
+503 VNDNISYPEYLKEYDSE
-518 LSIYGFK
+518 LKSYGFEAIGDYYTGYAGSPK
-525 DNNGQLTL
+525 KADRLVKEL
-533 SFDNKSVD
+533 
-541 ERVIIIKDL
+541 RA
-550 ISKGY
+550 KGY
-555 TLASTWGQINK
+555 LVWRAPMPSGGDYEIRILGHK
-566 DNIDEKIKYYVKK
+566 
-579 YPKAT
+579 
-584 SHITIIKYANN
+584 NN
-595 TKKFY
+595 VKKFY